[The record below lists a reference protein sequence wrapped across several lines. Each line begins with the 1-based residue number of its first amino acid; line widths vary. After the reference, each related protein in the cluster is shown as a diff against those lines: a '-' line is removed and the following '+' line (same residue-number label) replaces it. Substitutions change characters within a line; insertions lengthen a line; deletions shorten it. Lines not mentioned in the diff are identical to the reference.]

1 MFPNINEKAMR
12 SAMKRM
18 GMKQEDVDALEVII
32 KTSGEN
38 IVIKNP
44 SVQKVDMMGQVSF
57 QVSGE
62 ISTEK
67 REIEISSE
75 DISTVIEQTSAS
87 KEDVIDA
94 LKSNN
99 GDIAGAILS
108 LKKKLNG

>member
-18 GMKQEDVDALEVII
+18 GMKQEEIDASEVVI
-32 KTSGEN
+32 KTSSEN

-57 QVSGE
+57 QVSGD

-67 REIEISSE
+67 SGGVEISEE
-75 DISTVIEQTSAS
+75 DLSTVIEQTGVS
-87 KEDVIDA
+87 KDEAEKA
-94 LKSNN
+94 LKSSE

-108 LKKKLNG
+108 LKKD